1 MKKMKILCSTILSLV
16 LFLALYSPVMA
27 AETTATDN
35 TIELLREYS
44 YYDSELDA
52 YVIAFTRNSDDTINY
67 LTKNEAVQLSI
78 MTENV
83 PIEDTSSD
91 EIVPFDYREW
101 YKFVPS
107 GSRVQWSGTR
117 RKVSADFEAPKGGGS
132 ISKTISFTVSQTF
145 SANVTLDSEKSAIQ
159 AGCGFTW
166 VKSASSNTTYTAHLN
181 SGEKGY
187 LAFTPYYNKI
197 SGSLQVYSNWDGLIS
212 SKSVTG
218 YSVKKTADGESDGL
232 YQFIYK

>member
-35 TIELLREYS
+35 TTELLREYS

-91 EIVPFDYREW
+91 EIVSFDYREW

-107 GSRVQWSGTR
+107 GSRVQRSGTR
-117 RKVSADFEAPKGGGS
+117 RKV
-132 ISKTISFTVSQTF
+132 
-145 SANVTLDSEKSAIQ
+145 Q

-218 YSVKKTADGESDGL
+218 YSVKKTADGEPDGL

>member
-1 MKKMKILCSTILSLV
+1 MKKMKILCSIILSLV

-35 TIELLREYS
+35 TTELLREYS

-117 RKVSADFEAPKGGGS
+117 RKV
-132 ISKTISFTVSQTF
+132 
-145 SANVTLDSEKSAIQ
+145 Q

-218 YSVKKTADGESDGL
+218 YSVKKTADGEPDGL

>member
-27 AETTATDN
+27 AETTATGN
-35 TIELLREYS
+35 TKELLREYS

-117 RKVSADFEAPKGGGS
+117 RKV
-132 ISKTISFTVSQTF
+132 
-145 SANVTLDSEKSAIQ
+145 Q

-218 YSVKKTADGESDGL
+218 YSVKKTADGEPDGL

>member
-35 TIELLREYS
+35 TTELLREYS

-83 PIEDTSSD
+83 PIEDTYSD

-117 RKVSADFEAPKGGGS
+117 RKV
-132 ISKTISFTVSQTF
+132 
-145 SANVTLDSEKSAIQ
+145 Q

-218 YSVKKTADGESDGL
+218 YSVKKTADGEPDGL

>member
-35 TIELLREYS
+35 TTELLREYS

-117 RKVSADFEAPKGGGS
+117 RKV
-132 ISKTISFTVSQTF
+132 
-145 SANVTLDSEKSAIQ
+145 Q
-159 AGCGFTW
+159 AGCGFTR

-218 YSVKKTADGESDGL
+218 YSVKKTADGEPDGL

>member
-16 LFLALYSPVMA
+16 LFLALHSPVMA

-35 TIELLREYS
+35 TTELLREYS

-117 RKVSADFEAPKGGGS
+117 RKV
-132 ISKTISFTVSQTF
+132 
-145 SANVTLDSEKSAIQ
+145 Q

-218 YSVKKTADGESDGL
+218 YSVKKTADGEPDGL

>member
-35 TIELLREYS
+35 TTELLREYS

-78 MTENV
+78 MTENA

-117 RKVSADFEAPKGGGS
+117 RKV
-132 ISKTISFTVSQTF
+132 
-145 SANVTLDSEKSAIQ
+145 Q

-218 YSVKKTADGESDGL
+218 YSVKKTADGEPDGL

>member
-35 TIELLREYS
+35 TTELLREYS

-107 GSRVQWSGTR
+107 GSKVQWSGTR
-117 RKVSADFEAPKGGGS
+117 RKV
-132 ISKTISFTVSQTF
+132 
-145 SANVTLDSEKSAIQ
+145 Q

-218 YSVKKTADGESDGL
+218 YSVKKTADGEPDGL

>member
-35 TIELLREYS
+35 TTELLREYS

-78 MTENV
+78 MSENV

-91 EIVPFDYREW
+91 EIVPFDYREL
-101 YKFVPS
+101 YNFVPS

-117 RKVSADFEAPKGGGS
+117 RKV
-132 ISKTISFTVSQTF
+132 
-145 SANVTLDSEKSAIQ
+145 Q

-218 YSVKKTADGESDGL
+218 YSVKKTADGEPDGL

>member
-35 TIELLREYS
+35 TTELLREYS

-91 EIVPFDYREW
+91 EIVPFDYHEW

-117 RKVSADFEAPKGGGS
+117 RKV
-132 ISKTISFTVSQTF
+132 
-145 SANVTLDSEKSAIQ
+145 Q

-218 YSVKKTADGESDGL
+218 YSVKKTADGEPDGL

>member
-1 MKKMKILCSTILSLV
+1 MLIVPKLKGENSMKKMKILCSTILSLV

-35 TIELLREYS
+35 TTELLREYS

-52 YVIAFTRNSDDTINY
+52 YVIAFTCNSDDTINY

-117 RKVSADFEAPKGGGS
+117 RKV
-132 ISKTISFTVSQTF
+132 
-145 SANVTLDSEKSAIQ
+145 Q

-166 VKSASSNTTYTAHLN
+166 VKSASSNTAYTAHLN

-218 YSVKKTADGESDGL
+218 YSVKKTADGEPDGL

>member
-35 TIELLREYS
+35 TTELLREYS

-52 YVIAFTRNSDDTINY
+52 YVIAFIRNSDDTINY

-117 RKVSADFEAPKGGGS
+117 RKV
-132 ISKTISFTVSQTF
+132 
-145 SANVTLDSEKSAIQ
+145 Q

-218 YSVKKTADGESDGL
+218 YSVKKTADGEPDGL

>member
-35 TIELLREYS
+35 TTELLREYF

-117 RKVSADFEAPKGGGS
+117 RKV
-132 ISKTISFTVSQTF
+132 
-145 SANVTLDSEKSAIQ
+145 Q

-218 YSVKKTADGESDGL
+218 YSVKKTADGEPDGL

>member
-35 TIELLREYS
+35 TTELLREYS

-117 RKVSADFEAPKGGGS
+117 RKV
-132 ISKTISFTVSQTF
+132 
-145 SANVTLDSEKSAIQ
+145 Q

-197 SGSLQVYSNWDGLIS
+197 SGSLQLYSNWDGLIS

-218 YSVKKTADGESDGL
+218 YSVKKTADGEPDGL

>member
-35 TIELLREYS
+35 RTELLREYS

-117 RKVSADFEAPKGGGS
+117 RKV
-132 ISKTISFTVSQTF
+132 
-145 SANVTLDSEKSAIQ
+145 Q

-218 YSVKKTADGESDGL
+218 YSVKKTADGEPDGL

>member
-35 TIELLREYS
+35 TTELLREYS

-117 RKVSADFEAPKGGGS
+117 RKV
-132 ISKTISFTVSQTF
+132 
-145 SANVTLDSEKSAIQ
+145 Q

-218 YSVKKTADGESDGL
+218 YSVKKTADGEPDGL
-232 YQFIYK
+232 YQFIY

>member
-35 TIELLREYS
+35 TTELLREYS

-78 MTENV
+78 MTENA

-101 YKFVPS
+101 YKFVSS

-117 RKVSADFEAPKGGGS
+117 RKV
-132 ISKTISFTVSQTF
+132 
-145 SANVTLDSEKSAIQ
+145 Q

-218 YSVKKTADGESDGL
+218 YSVKKTADGEPDGL

>member
-35 TIELLREYS
+35 TTELLREYS

-117 RKVSADFEAPKGGGS
+117 RKV
-132 ISKTISFTVSQTF
+132 
-145 SANVTLDSEKSAIQ
+145 Q

-181 SGEKGY
+181 SGEKGS
-187 LAFTPYYNKI
+187 LAFTPSYNKI
-197 SGSLQVYSNWDGLIS
+197 SGSLQVYSNCDGLIS

-218 YSVKKTADGESDGL
+218 YSVKKTADGEPDGL

>member
-27 AETTATDN
+27 EETTATDN
-35 TIELLREYS
+35 TTELLREYA

-52 YVIAFTRNSDDTINY
+52 YVIAFTCNSDDTINY

-117 RKVSADFEAPKGGGS
+117 RKV
-132 ISKTISFTVSQTF
+132 
-145 SANVTLDSEKSAIQ
+145 Q

-218 YSVKKTADGESDGL
+218 YSVKKTADGEPDGL

>member
-35 TIELLREYS
+35 TTELLREYS

-52 YVIAFTRNSDDTINY
+52 YVIAFTRNSYDTINY

-117 RKVSADFEAPKGGGS
+117 RKV
-132 ISKTISFTVSQTF
+132 
-145 SANVTLDSEKSAIQ
+145 Q

-218 YSVKKTADGESDGL
+218 YSVKKTADGEPDGL

>member
-16 LFLALYSPVMA
+16 LFLVLYSPVMA

-35 TIELLREYS
+35 TTELLREYS

-52 YVIAFTRNSDDTINY
+52 YVIAFTCNSDDTINY

-117 RKVSADFEAPKGGGS
+117 RKV
-132 ISKTISFTVSQTF
+132 
-145 SANVTLDSEKSAIQ
+145 Q

-218 YSVKKTADGESDGL
+218 YSVKKTADGEPDGL

>member
-35 TIELLREYS
+35 TTELLREYS

-52 YVIAFTRNSDDTINY
+52 YVIAFTCNSDDTINY

-117 RKVSADFEAPKGGGS
+117 RKV
-132 ISKTISFTVSQTF
+132 
-145 SANVTLDSEKSAIQ
+145 Q

-197 SGSLQVYSNWDGLIS
+197 SGSLQVYSNRDGLIS

-218 YSVKKTADGESDGL
+218 YSVKKTADGEPDGL

>member
-27 AETTATDN
+27 AETTATNN
-35 TIELLREYS
+35 TTELLREYS

-52 YVIAFTRNSDDTINY
+52 YVIAFTRNSYDTINY

-117 RKVSADFEAPKGGGS
+117 RKV
-132 ISKTISFTVSQTF
+132 
-145 SANVTLDSEKSAIQ
+145 Q

-218 YSVKKTADGESDGL
+218 YSVKKTADGEPDGL

>member
-16 LFLALYSPVMA
+16 LFLALYSPVMV

-35 TIELLREYS
+35 TTELLREYS

-117 RKVSADFEAPKGGGS
+117 RKV
-132 ISKTISFTVSQTF
+132 
-145 SANVTLDSEKSAIQ
+145 Q

-218 YSVKKTADGESDGL
+218 YSVKKTADGEPDGL

>member
-1 MKKMKILCSTILSLV
+1 MKKMKILCSIILSLV

-35 TIELLREYS
+35 TTELLREYS

-52 YVIAFTRNSDDTINY
+52 YVIAFTRNSNDTINY

-117 RKVSADFEAPKGGGS
+117 RKV
-132 ISKTISFTVSQTF
+132 
-145 SANVTLDSEKSAIQ
+145 Q

-218 YSVKKTADGESDGL
+218 YSVKKTADGEPDGL

>member
-35 TIELLREYS
+35 TTELLREYS

-117 RKVSADFEAPKGGGS
+117 RKV
-132 ISKTISFTVSQTF
+132 
-145 SANVTLDSEKSAIQ
+145 Q

-218 YSVKKTADGESDGL
+218 YSVKKTADGEPDGL

>member
-27 AETTATDN
+27 AETTATGN
-35 TIELLREYS
+35 TTELLREYS

-117 RKVSADFEAPKGGGS
+117 RKV
-132 ISKTISFTVSQTF
+132 
-145 SANVTLDSEKSAIQ
+145 Q

-218 YSVKKTADGESDGL
+218 YSVKKTADGEPDGL

>member
-35 TIELLREYS
+35 TTELLREYS

-107 GSRVQWSGTR
+107 GSIVQWSGTR
-117 RKVSADFEAPKGGGS
+117 RKV
-132 ISKTISFTVSQTF
+132 
-145 SANVTLDSEKSAIQ
+145 Q

-218 YSVKKTADGESDGL
+218 YSVKKTADGEPDGL

>member
-35 TIELLREYS
+35 TTELLREYS

-101 YKFVPS
+101 YNFVPS

-117 RKVSADFEAPKGGGS
+117 RKV
-132 ISKTISFTVSQTF
+132 
-145 SANVTLDSEKSAIQ
+145 Q

-218 YSVKKTADGESDGL
+218 YSVKKTADGEPDGL

>member
-35 TIELLREYS
+35 TTELLREYS

-78 MTENV
+78 MTENI

-117 RKVSADFEAPKGGGS
+117 RKV
-132 ISKTISFTVSQTF
+132 
-145 SANVTLDSEKSAIQ
+145 Q

-218 YSVKKTADGESDGL
+218 YSVKKTADGEPDGL

>member
-35 TIELLREYS
+35 TTELLREYS

-52 YVIAFTRNSDDTINY
+52 YVIAFTRNSDDTSNE
-67 LTKNEAVQLSI
+67 LTKDEAVELSI

-117 RKVSADFEAPKGGGS
+117 RKV
-132 ISKTISFTVSQTF
+132 
-145 SANVTLDSEKSAIQ
+145 Q

-218 YSVKKTADGESDGL
+218 YSVKKTADGEPDGL

>member
-35 TIELLREYS
+35 TTELLREYS

-52 YVIAFTRNSDDTINY
+52 YVIAFTCNSDDTINY
-67 LTKNEAVQLSI
+67 LTKSEAVQLSI

-117 RKVSADFEAPKGGGS
+117 RKV
-132 ISKTISFTVSQTF
+132 
-145 SANVTLDSEKSAIQ
+145 Q

-197 SGSLQVYSNWDGLIS
+197 SGSLQLYSNWDGLIS

-218 YSVKKTADGESDGL
+218 YSVKKTADGEPDGL

>member
-35 TIELLREYS
+35 TTELLREYS

-117 RKVSADFEAPKGGGS
+117 RKV
-132 ISKTISFTVSQTF
+132 
-145 SANVTLDSEKSAIQ
+145 Q

-197 SGSLQVYSNWDGLIS
+197 SGSLQLYSNWDGLIS
-212 SKSVTG
+212 SKSATG
-218 YSVKKTADGESDGL
+218 YSVKKTADGEPDGL

>member
-35 TIELLREYS
+35 TTELLREYS

-52 YVIAFTRNSDDTINY
+52 YVIAFTCNSDDTINY
-67 LTKNEAVQLSI
+67 LTKSEAVQLSI

-117 RKVSADFEAPKGGGS
+117 RKV
-132 ISKTISFTVSQTF
+132 
-145 SANVTLDSEKSAIQ
+145 Q

-218 YSVKKTADGESDGL
+218 YSVKKTADGEPDGL